1 MAVVPNA
8 VCTFCGCVCDDIE
21 VHTEGDRIVKARHAC
36 ALGGAWF
43 TNHSAE
49 AHYPPALIDGQPASL
64 DAAVALAADLLV
76 DAHYPLIYG
85 LSNTTSETQ
94 REAVSLAERLG
105 GVVDSHSSL

>member
-1 MAVVPNA
+1 MAIVTNA

-21 VHTEGDRIVKARHAC
+21 VHTEGDRIVKARHTC

-43 TNHSAE
+43 THHSSE
-49 AHYPPALIDGQPASL
+49 ALYPPALIDGQPASL
-64 DAAVALAADLLV
+64 DAAVALAADFLAE
-76 DAHYPLIYG
+76 AHYPLIYG

-94 REAVSLAERLG
+94 PEAVLLAERLG

>member
-1 MAVVPNA
+1 MAIVTNA

-21 VHTEGDRIVKARHAC
+21 VHTEGDRIVKARHTC

-49 AHYPPALIDGQPASL
+49 ALYPPALIDGQPASL
-64 DAAVALAADLLV
+64 DAAVALAADFLV
-76 DAHYPLIYG
+76 DAQYPLIYG

-94 REAVSLAERLG
+94 REAVLLAERLG

>member
-1 MAVVPNA
+1 MAIVTNA

-49 AHYPPALIDGQPASL
+49 ALYPPALIDGQPASL
-64 DAAVALAADLLV
+64 DAAVATAADFLV
-76 DAHYPLIYG
+76 DAQYPLIYG

-94 REAVSLAERLG
+94 REAVLLAERLG